1 MLADVFQ
8 LLVEIACGCWA
19 DHNINVQKADILDQS
34 RTFVLG
40 ARTGYRL
47 WAYVCCGCVCVC
59 VSACVYLQA

>member
-47 WAYVCCGCVCVC
+47 WA
-59 VSACVYLQA
+59 

>member
-34 RTFVLG
+34 TTFVLG

-47 WAYVCCGCVCVC
+47 PRLSRCKFAVDVYVYV
-59 VSACVYLQA
+59 